1 VQQLLDVGQNPE
13 NGYATAVM
21 KPAPVKMRAT
31 VARVALAGL
40 CALVI
45 LVLVSQSAHRV
56 VLGGLEDAQRIAAVQ
71 PVIAM
76 VLIVVFSALAAMLA
90 FVSSWVLV
98 PFAVFTWGPIVAL
111 ALLWTGWL
119 LGGAAS
125 YAIGRFLGRSAVRW
139 LLPADLVARYE
150 DQFARHMP
158 FHVVLLVQLS
168 LPSEIPGYLLGV
180 VRYSFVRYLAAL
192 GIVEFAYGL
201 VTIYLGQGFLERRL
215 VPLLTG
221 VTLLALVTVW
231 AAYRLRGR
239 LVRNVPTHVSAQSP

>member
-1 VQQLLDVGQNPE
+1 VLVG
-13 NGYATAVM
+13 
-21 KPAPVKMRAT
+21 
-31 VARVALAGL
+31 
-40 CALVI
+40 VI
-45 LVLVSQSAHRV
+45 LFSEGAHRS
-56 VLGGLEDAQRIAAVQ
+56 VLHGLHQAEQIAAVQ

-76 VLIVVFSALAAMLA
+76 ALIVVFSALAAILA

-98 PFAVFTWGPIVAL
+98 PFAVLTWGPLVAL

-125 YAIGRFLGRSAVRW
+125 YAIGRFLGRPAVRW

-168 LPSEIPGYLLGV
+168 LPSEVPGYLLGV
-180 VRYSFVRYLAAL
+180 ARYSFARYLAAL

-239 LVRNVPTHVSAQSP
+239 LVRKAPTHVSAQSL

>member
-1 VQQLLDVGQNPE
+1 VKPSRRIAVAALLV
-13 NGYATAVM
+13 
-21 KPAPVKMRAT
+21 
-31 VARVALAGL
+31 
-40 CALVI
+40 
-45 LVLVSQSAHRV
+45 VLVGLILFSEGAHRA
-56 VLGGLEDAQRIAAVQ
+56 VLRGLHHAEQIAAVE

-76 VLIVVFSALAAMLA
+76 ALVVVFAALAAMLA

-98 PFAVFTWGPIVAL
+98 PFAVFTWGPTVAL

-125 YAIGRFLGRSAVRW
+125 YAIGRFLGRPAVRW

-180 VRYSFVRYLAAL
+180 VRYSFARYLAAL
-192 GIVEFAYGL
+192 GIVEFVYGL
-201 VTIYLGQGFLERRL
+201 VTIYLGEGVLERRVVPILMAVAAL
-215 VPLLTG
+215 V
-221 VTLLALVTVW
+221 LVTVW
-231 AAYRLRGR
+231 AAYMLRGR
-239 LVRNVPTHVSAQSP
+239 FTHTGRLT